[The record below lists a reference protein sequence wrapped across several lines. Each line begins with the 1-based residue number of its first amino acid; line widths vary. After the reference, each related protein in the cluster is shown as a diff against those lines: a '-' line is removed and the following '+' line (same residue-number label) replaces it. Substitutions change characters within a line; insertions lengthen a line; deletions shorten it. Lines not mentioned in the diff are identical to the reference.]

1 MALLDGFTKNIDAVL
16 IFLLAMWV
24 QAIVEKAGITSD
36 EFLINGI
43 HKLFII

>member
-1 MALLDGFTKNIDAVL
+1 MALLDGCTKNIDAVL

-36 EFLINGI
+36 EFLISGI
-43 HKLFII
+43 HELFMI